1 MKKVFVCLVIICHAF
16 TAYALDANQKALTEQ
31 ETINAINKL
40 IADLTNEPLKSEDRF
55 IAQLATFQQGIADLD
70 DDNVTLFK
78 TVADQAYN
86 QEKYQLFSAI
96 TGLLNDYYLFKNTP
110 IRIQEKL
117 VQLESL
123 GVLERIDDSLR
134 VELEIDR
141 LLSWNHLYESQK
153 TINHISELD
162 AFEKTARQEIKLIN
176 LLGEALSKS
185 GNLSAAVEQY
195 LLALEL
201 LNSEALSESY
211 STKALIL
218 SDLGVIHEELSEYDR
233 AIEFFDEGL
242 AIAKEYVLLDVQI
255 RIYSNR
261 GIVYKNTQQYEL
273 AIESYNKGLR
283 LARELGDEYSIAQNL
298 YNIGNIYLEQENFD
312 LALTS
317 FESVEKIVSQW
328 GRTREYS
335 LVLTMLGKVEIQREN
350 YDRASNLLLQALEI
364 QMKLDD
370 PIAKVQ
376 LYEILQDLTERQ
388 KDYEKTLMYHELAE
402 TLSDSI
408 DAENQRI
415 QLREQAAAYEIQKAE
430 YEKRLLEKR
439 MLTQE
444 IRSRG
449 LAVIFLT
456 IIGFVVV
463 ISVYQRRQS
472 KTEQKLLEY
481 SIRITE
487 LSEKQKEL
495 SDSYSVFF
503 SQPKRELIKDNE
515 SLWDLFNQMIKTI
528 VEQKLYKEPD
538 FNVSDLAK
546 TMKSNTNYV
555 STAIN
560 MFSSLS
566 FNHFINRFRI
576 NESKRLMAHYSLNRS
591 LEQIME
597 ESGFQNRAT
606 FYRAFKNEVGVTPA
620 EFRHQIK
627 KADS

>member
-16 TAYALDANQKALTEQ
+16 TVYALDVDQKVLTEQ

-55 IAQLATFQQGIADLD
+55 IAQLATFQKGIADLD

-78 TVADQAYN
+78 TAADQAYS

-96 TGLLNDYYLFKNTP
+96 TGLLNDYYLLKNTP

-141 LLSWNHLYESQK
+141 LLSWNHMYESQK
-153 TINHISELD
+153 TINHIGELD
-162 AFEKTARQEIKLIN
+162 TFEKTVRQEIKLIN

-195 LLALEL
+195 LVALEL
-201 LNSEALSESY
+201 LNSEDLSESY

-233 AIEFFDEGL
+233 AIEFFDE
-242 AIAKEYVLLDVQI
+242 
-255 RIYSNR
+255 
-261 GIVYKNTQQYEL
+261 
-273 AIESYNKGLR
+273 GLR

-317 FESVEKIVSQW
+317 FESVENIVSQW

-335 LVLTMLGKVEIQREN
+335 LVLTMLGNVEIQREN
-350 YDRASNLLLQALEI
+350 YNRASNLLLQALEI
-364 QMKLDD
+364 QTQLDD

-376 LYEILQDLTERQ
+376 LYEILQDLTECQ
-388 KDYEKTLMYHELAE
+388 KDYEKALMYHELAE

-439 MLTQE
+439 MLTQQT
-444 IRSRG
+444 RSRG

-456 IIGFVVV
+456 IVGFVIV
-463 ISVYQRRQS
+463 ISEYQRRQS
-472 KTEQKLLEY
+472 KTAQKLLEY

-495 SDSYSVFF
+495 SGSYSVFF
-503 SQPKRELIKDNE
+503 SQPKKELIKDNE
-515 SLWDLFNQMIKTI
+515 SLWDLFNQMIQKI
-528 VEQKLYKEPD
+528 VEDKLYKEPN

-606 FYRAFKNEVGVTPA
+606 FYRAFKNEVGVTPT